1 MVRDLRRLADSTFDL
16 LVVGAGIYGALAA
29 WDAAQRGLRV
39 ALIDRGDF
47 GAGTSFN
54 SLKTLHGGLRSL
66 QALSL
71 PQMRLFIRERRAM
84 ARMMPHLLRPLPF
97 CVPTSS
103 RLTRSRLA
111 LRTALAVTDAVG
123 RDRNDGVDDEAL
135 RLPGGR
141 IVSRDECLAL
151 NPLVDPAGVTG
162 GAVWFDYQMR
172 QTERVT
178 LSAVLSAV
186 AGGAAAANYV
196 EALALL
202 RDGATVIGASV
213 EDRRTGQRFDI
224 RASVVLNAA
233 GPWAGD
239 DSRTPAGRR
248 RPAAG
253 GAAVRAMNLV
263 IDRVTG
269 THACGGSV
277 EGRFLFAVPWRDV
290 SIVGTSHDVH
300 DGDADA
306 AARHARS
313 RGGAARR
320 RPAGISTRRFDR
332 RRRCDSCTAGC
343 CRWSTAHGAQVRLLK
358 ETQVVD
364 HAGDGHPGLISIF
377 SVRYT
382 TARHSAETAVDM
394 VMRTARPRW
403 ERHDGDLARRQRRL
417 RLGRPPARRGSRAP
431 TCPARRQRCGSAW
444 PAATAPTGARWWAWR
459 PNGPGLARPL
469 AEGCAVTGAE
479 ILHAVRHE
487 AAITLA
493 DAVLRRTEAGTAG
506 HPGRG
511 ALEAA
516 AAIMATALGWD
527 TARVAAEVADVEA
540 VYPAGAGSVS

>member
-1 MVRDLRRLADSTFDL
+1 MQRDLRRLADSTFDL

-54 SLKTLHGGLRSL
+54 SHKTLHGGLRSL

-111 LRTALAVTDAVG
+111 LRTALAVSDAVG
-123 RDRNDGVDDEAL
+123 RDRNDGVDDEGL

-224 RASVVLNAA
+224 RASVVINAA
-233 GPWAGD
+233 GPWAATTVA
-239 DSRTPAGRR
+239 RLL
-248 RPAAG
+248 
-253 GAAVRAMNLV
+253 GAAVRPPAAQLSRAMNLV

-290 SIVGTSHDVH
+290 SIVGTSHDLH
-300 DGDADA
+300 DGGPEAVHGTAADVAALLGDAQRA
-306 AARHARS
+306 FPR
-313 RGGAARR
+313 
-320 RPAGISTRRFDR
+320 AGLSA
-332 RRRCDSCTAGC
+332 S
-343 CRWSTAHGAQVRLLK
+343 SVRLVHRGLLPMAGGTGSRVALIK
-358 ETQVVD
+358 ESQIVD
-364 HAGDGHPGLISIF
+364 HAGDGHPGLISIV

-382 TARHSAETAVDM
+382 TARHTAEAAVDA
-394 VMRTARPRW
+394 VSKRIGRATRGTTATSRVASAGFDSVAHLLDQARTTEVPGTTPALR
-403 ERHDGDLARRQRRL
+403 ERLAGSYGTDWRQVAALAAERTGLGD
-417 RLGRPPARRGSRAP
+417 
-431 TCPARRQRCGSAW
+431 
-444 PAATAPTGARWWAWR
+444 
-459 PNGPGLARPL
+459 PL
-469 AEGCAVTGAE
+469 AEGCTVTGAE

-487 AAITLA
+487 AAITLG

-516 AAIMATALGWD
+516 AAIIAGTLGWD
-527 TARVAAEVADVEA
+527 TARVAAEIADVEA
-540 VYPAGAGSVS
+540 VYPAGDGSA